1 MALDLKE
8 NQDKLVDQHKEEE
21 DDSCF
26 FSAML
31 GCFTQIHSATLNF
44 AIEYKLFDIIA
55 KANGRHVS
63 ATEVASQ
70 LPTSIQHQDL
80 AFRLDRVLRLLAT
93 HSYLTCSYGVNSG
106 GDNHIRE
113 TLYGISPV
121 GKFFVSA
128 NQNTTG
134 FLALTSSLIGHPTV
148 VGAWL
153 NFKNAI
159 IDKET
164 VDIYKKVHGMPFY
177 QFAEIDPTLNNLI
190 NKSME
195 NLSFIAMRKI
205 LEIYKGFEGI
215 STLVDVGG
223 GTAQTLK
230 MILSKYPSIKA
241 INFDLPQVIQN
252 APPHPGIE
260 HVEGDMFE
268 SVPKGDAIILKLI
281 CHNWSDENCIKIL
294 SKCYKALPEN
304 GKVLVL
310 ETIVGDIVEQ
320 SEEAKLSSRLDITMF
335 LQGGRERTEK
345 EFEYLCKCSGFSGIK
360 VACCAFDLRVI
371 EFYK

>member
-1 MALDLKE
+1 MGFD
-8 NQDKLVDQHKEEE
+8 EEY
-21 DDSCF
+21 DASF

-31 GCFTQIHSATLNF
+31 GCFTQIHSAALNF
-44 AIEYKLFDIIA
+44 AIEYKIFDIIA
-55 KANGRHVS
+55 KEKYGGRHVS
-63 ATEVASQ
+63 AIEVASQ
-70 LPTSIQHQDL
+70 LPSSVQHSDL

-93 HSYLTCSYGVNSG
+93 HSYLTCSYDANPG
-106 GDNHIRE
+106 GDNHISGR
-113 TLYGISPV
+113 LYGISPI

-128 NQNTTG
+128 NQNTSG
-134 FLALTSSLIGHPTV
+134 YLALFTPFMNHPALVNT
-148 VGAWL
+148 WL
-153 NFKNAI
+153 GFKNAI

-164 VDIYKKVHGMPFY
+164 IDICKKVHGMPLY
-177 QFAEIDPTLNNLI
+177 QMAEIDPTLNNLI
-190 NKSME
+190 NKSLE
-195 NLSFIAMRKI
+195 NLSFIVMRRI

-241 INFDLPQVIQN
+241 INFDLPHVIQN

-268 SVPKGDAIILKLI
+268 SVPKGDAIILMHI

-294 SKCYKALPEN
+294 SECYKALPEN
-304 GKVLVL
+304 GKVIVL
-310 ETIVGDIVEQ
+310 ETIMGDIVEQ
-320 SEEAKLSSRLDITMF
+320 SEEAKLASSLDNTMF
-335 LQGGRERTEK
+335 LQSGRERTEK

-360 VACCAFDLRVI
+360 VACSAFYLRLL

>member
-8 NQDKLVDQHKEEE
+8 
-21 DDSCF
+21 DDSSCF

-153 NFKNAI
+153 SFKNAI

-164 VDIYKKVHGMPFY
+164 IDIYKKVHGVPLY
-177 QFAEIDPTLNNLI
+177 QLAEIDPTLNNLI
-190 NKSME
+190 NKSLE
-195 NLSFIAMRKI
+195 NLSFIVMRRI

-215 STLVDVGG
+215 SILVDVGG

-230 MILSKYPSIKA
+230 MILSKYPS
-241 INFDLPQVIQN
+241 
-252 APPHPGIE
+252 H
-260 HVEGDMFE
+260 
-268 SVPKGDAIILKLI
+268 I

-294 SKCYKALPEN
+294 SECYKALPEN
-304 GKVLVL
+304 GKVIVL
-310 ETIVGDIVEQ
+310 ETIMGDIVEQ
-320 SEEAKLSSRLDITMF
+320 SEEAKLASSLDNTMF
-335 LQGGRERTEK
+335 LQSGRERTEK

-360 VACCAFDLRVI
+360 VACSAFYLRLL